1 VCCAARRTLKA
12 LEYSGRLSSVT
23 YAGGSGSVEDP
34 GIMIM
39 HGSGFAGRGW
49 SEYAGRS
56 DMIVYGIV

>member
-1 VCCAARRTLKA
+1 LKA